1 LVTGSALTLGYDYY
15 YPPNRR
21 FGYDVG
27 LQIARR
33 PSAVSARFQFPSNA
47 RTEFLRELDP
57 QDPYVRRLRCEL
69 QNQPDVP
76 LDPSAQIG
84 GCNEFN

>member
-1 LVTGSALTLGYDYY
+1 
-15 YPPNRR
+15 
-21 FGYDVG
+21 VG

-33 PSAVSARFQFPSNA
+33 PGPVSSRFQFPSNT

-57 QDPYVRRLRCEL
+57 QDPYVRRLRCALQNAL
-69 QNQPDVP
+69 QNQPENQPGVQ

-84 GCNEFN
+84 GGGC

>member
-1 LVTGSALTLGYDYY
+1 VRGYDYLL
-15 YPPNRR
+15 PHPHRR

-33 PSAVSARFQFPSNA
+33 PGPGVGPASRFPSNA